1 MAQEYVLVKTDDLD
15 GGKADE
21 TVHFS
26 LDAKNYVIDLTT
38 ANAQALREALKPF
51 VAKAREDA
59 PRREAAGR
67 GAKGKAAP
75 AGRSHDASVV
85 RAWAREHGYQVSDR
99 GRVQSNILAAYQ
111 QAAGS

>member
-26 LDAKNYVIDLTT
+26 LDSKNYVIDLTT
-38 ANAQALREALKPF
+38 ANAQALRDALKPF
-51 VAKAREDA
+51 VAKAREEA

-67 GAKGKAAP
+67 GAKGRTPAAV
-75 AGRSHDASVV
+75 RSHDASAV
-85 RAWAREHGYQVSDR
+85 RSWAREHGYQVSDR
-99 GRVQSNILAAYQ
+99 GRVQSNILEAYR
-111 QAAGS
+111 QAVGS